1 MEVFSV
7 LWHSLENEKKYSVG
21 VLVYNQNWHF
31 KYNQGLIREAIEQ
44 GFRPFPDMP
53 DIKKEYI
60 SDFLFPTFQNRYL
73 ERDNIKVM
81 KNQLGQLVTD
91 KILIKHIK

>member
-1 MEVFSV
+1 
-7 LWHSLENEKKYSVG
+7 
-21 VLVYNQNWHF
+21 
-31 KYNQGLIREAIEQ
+31 
-44 GFRPFPDMP
+44 MP

-73 ERDNIKVM
+73 ERDNIEVM